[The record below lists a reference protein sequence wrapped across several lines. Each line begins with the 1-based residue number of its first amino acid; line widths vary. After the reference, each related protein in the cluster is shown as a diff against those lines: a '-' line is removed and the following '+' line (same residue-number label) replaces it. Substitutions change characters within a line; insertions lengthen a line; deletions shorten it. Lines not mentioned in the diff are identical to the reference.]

1 MEVYFALLSTSKWE
15 KKIITKAS
23 KEMKQGMAESSKLK
37 WEAKQWLFT
46 REYLEEKRN
55 LSCYVASVTSRP
67 ILYPMLSRWLSKE
80 GHETV
85 SKDRW
90 K

>member
-1 MEVYFALLSTSKWE
+1 
-15 KKIITKAS
+15 
-23 KEMKQGMAESSKLK
+23 MKQGMAESSKLK
-37 WEAKQWLFT
+37 WEANQWLFT